1 VHVGRWRAHACQL
14 VVMENDR
21 QWEGPLTQQVID
33 KHEKGKVCLGQCYR
47 DLLVMLMWQVGLEG
61 QRCCSE

>member
-1 VHVGRWRAHACQL
+1 MAPFPCVRFSWEAWVHVGRWRAHACQL

-33 KHEKGKVCLGQCYR
+33 KR
-47 DLLVMLMWQVGLEG
+47 
-61 QRCCSE
+61 